1 MKNLWSDIQTSLNSN
16 LKLIHLTSAPV
27 SVKEVAKYAFNFE
40 FDNHLDKPL
49 VSYDLKTIHSN
60 KWQYSTDCYQYSKQA
75 SLEAIK
81 EYAFLED

>member
-1 MKNLWSDIQTSLNSN
+1 MKNLWSDIQNSLNSN

-49 VSYDLKTIHSN
+49 VSYDLKPFILTNGKTQLIAISIQN
-60 KWQYSTDCYQYSKQA
+60 KHLLKLLKNTPY
-75 SLEAIK
+75 
-81 EYAFLED
+81 